1 MFEESEARTKMWPQ
15 KCQLTCRSS
24 WYSLVAPQSSLSL
37 RSGQPAQSGDNSYT
51 WSALWQRSQHHRPG
65 AHKWRSS
72 QQSHCDPEKKKKRC
86 TNGLKQCLLDK
97 IVIWYDFKS
106 KKSSHPQFGHV
117 GSSQTANLWPVRHF
131 AHIDPL
137 QEHFKV
143 KTKDVMALQHQ
154 KENAVKLEKLKKTI
168 IKYISNVEDKLTA
181 RIQTHH

>member
-72 QQSHCDPEKKKKRC
+72 QQSHCDPEKKKKKMHKWIK
-86 TNGLKQCLLDK
+86 TMLAWQNSNL
-97 IVIWYDFKS
+97 IW
-106 KKSSHPQFGHV
+106 
-117 GSSQTANLWPVRHF
+117 L
-131 AHIDPL
+131 
-137 QEHFKV
+137 KV
-143 KTKDVMALQHQ
+143 KEVFSPPVWACWLFSDGQSLTSEALCTHWSSAGALQGQNQRCHGPTASERKCGQ
-154 KENAVKLEKLKKTI
+154 IRKTKK
-168 IKYISNVEDKLTA
+168 K
-181 RIQTHH
+181 Q